1 MIWLTLLSPAWA
13 ALDPALDGLPD
24 SLLAPVTELRHAP
37 APVLAEDLRAPHQ
50 LAELRRGTL
59 ILYDEGLEE
68 RVSEWL
74 QLHSVVDAEPAAL
87 GQALLTRQVVHAL
100 AHAADDGASRS
111 ERWRGI
117 SDWSPVG
124 PGEQDLLSY
133 ASPFSLDSPAEDL
146 ATTVEHLVTG
156 VDLPG
161 DPSISGTCRLRTKL
175 RAASELLDLPAPD
188 FSACDQLEGVGLD
201 PAEIEGMELLYVL
214 ASSADPSSMGGHL
227 MLGVRHRS
235 GGGRARLDAYT
246 LVAVTD
252 ATPSGSPM
260 YILRGLAGGF
270 PSIVRREPFAMMVLR
285 YAKEDRGIQRIPLQL
300 SAEQLRAGL
309 ERLDELRVAW
319 SRPYLFF
326 TRNCTQLP
334 KLILEAALGLDL
346 GLPGVYGPDSIIGA
360 AQRLGIAE
368 LEDEAPDT
376 PSPVDLARVAEQL
389 RWEAAGRA
397 LQGSPSPELLAAFE
411 LAQSRDSEERGQ
423 AYMELG
429 RLAQAGSL
437 VEEIS
442 LFLLFSEWVEQE
454 DGRLEAGTPLT
465 EGLWEG
471 LRLCGVL
478 EPDVAVGA
486 VQARAMVEHGL
497 QPESLPPHTHS
508 ALRRVEVAVGV
519 DGQGSGRLELSTHLY
534 AYGLGEARRYPLA
547 TGLDVSVLPLWVS
560 LGTPADTDAAPPWAV
575 QGRLVHY
582 QHVKSGRRAM
592 NPGFVLRGG
601 SALWQSQGPTS
612 LEPLELGGVLELIQW
627 GGHRHHLGVG
637 VGVAPGWTRLPGGSL
652 QGGLGTP
659 LRVFGRVG
667 ASRAGL
673 SGLTLDATLTPVW
686 GSQSLW
692 WSRSILSG
700 QLRVGELRGSDV
712 ALSLSVRDQ
721 RWGTQA
727 LGTVDGQDQAL
738 LVGVLVEPY

>member
-1 MIWLTLLSPAWA
+1 M
-13 ALDPALDGLPD
+13 
-24 SLLAPVTELRHAP
+24 LA
-37 APVLAEDLRAPHQ
+37 
-50 LAELRRGTL
+50 
-59 ILYDEGLEE
+59 
-68 RVSEWL
+68 
-74 QLHSVVDAEPAAL
+74 
-87 GQALLTRQVVHAL
+87 RQVVHAL
-100 AHAADDGASRS
+100 AHGADSGASRT

-117 SDWSPVG
+117 SDWNTLG
-124 PGEQDLLSY
+124 PGEQDPLSY
-133 ASPFSLDSPAEDL
+133 ASPFSLRSPAEDL

-161 DPSISGTCRLRTKL
+161 DPSLSGTCRLRTKL
-175 RAASELLDLPAPD
+175 RTASELLDLPAPD
-188 FSACDQLEGVGLD
+188 FSTCDQLEGVGLD
-201 PAEIEGMELLYVL
+201 PAQIEGLELLYVL
-214 ASSADPSSMGGHL
+214 ASSADPSSVGGHL
-227 MLGVRHRS
+227 MLGVRHRE
-235 GGGRARLDAYT
+235 GGRERLDAYT

-252 ATPSGSPM
+252 GTPSGSPM

-285 YAKEDRGIQRIPLQL
+285 YAKEDRGIQRIPLEL
-300 SAEQLRAGL
+300 SAAQLRAGL

-346 GLPGVYGPDSIIGA
+346 GLPDIYGPDSIIGA
-360 AQRLGIAE
+360 AQRLGVAE
-368 LEDEAPDT
+368 LEDDAPDT
-376 PSPVDLARVAEQL
+376 PSPVDLARVADQL

-397 LQGSPSPELLAAFE
+397 LRDTQSPELQAAFDQ
-411 LAQSRDSEERGQ
+411 AQSRDSARRGQ
-423 AYMELG
+423 AYAALG
-429 RLAQAGSL
+429 SLAQSGL
-437 VEEIS
+437 CLEEIS

-454 DGRLEAGTPLT
+454 DGRLEVGAPVT

-478 EPDVAVGA
+478 EPDVQVGA
-486 VQARAMVEHGL
+486 VQARAMVEAGL
-497 QPESLPPHTHS
+497 EPEVLPEHTHS
-508 ALRRVEVAVGV
+508 ALRRVGVALGV

-547 TGLDVSVLPLWVS
+547 TGLDVAVLPLWVA
-560 LGTPADTDAAPPWAV
+560 LGSPSDADAAPPWAV

-582 QHVKSGRRAM
+582 QHVKSGRRGM

-612 LEPLELGGVLELIQW
+612 LEPLELGGVLELIQ
-627 GGHRHHLGVG
+627 GDGHRHHLGLG
-637 VGVAPGWTRLPGGSL
+637 VGLAPGWTRLPGGDL

-667 ASRAGL
+667 SPRAGL

-686 GSQSLW
+686 GPQTLW
-692 WSRSILSG
+692 WSRSTLSG

-721 RWGTQA
+721 RWGSGA
-727 LGTVDGQDQAL
+727 LTGGDGQDQAL
-738 LVGVLVEPY
+738 LFGVSVEPY